1 MASVTHAQRTFCK
14 LAQIPTDSNLSLS
27 CVDSS
32 GQLMDCNYLSVTY
45 GASGTGASY
54 CFVSPRVGAATN
66 VTSLNITSLTTNGAS
81 GALGTVVFSRSTQSE
96 RTDYLCL
103 GSEKFNIIDFKVSGG
118 GGYASITY
126 GVVRPVNNIR
136 LSDNIL
142 YDNGS

>member
-1 MASVTHAQRTFCK
+1 MANVTHAQRTFCK
-14 LAQIPTDSNLSLS
+14 LAHVPTDSTLSLS

-32 GQLMDCNYLSVTY
+32 GQLMDCNYLSVTF
-45 GASGTGASY
+45 GASGTSASY
-54 CFVSPRVGAATN
+54 CFISPRVGAAAN
-66 VTSLNITSLTTNGAS
+66 VTSLNTTALTGNGAS

-103 GSEKFNIIDFKVSGG
+103 GSEKFSIIDFKTSGSGG
-118 GGYASITY
+118 IAAVTY
-126 GVVRPVNNIR
+126 GVVRPVSNIR

>member
-1 MASVTHAQRTFCK
+1 MANVTHAQRTFSK
-14 LAQIPTDSNLSLS
+14 LANIPTDSTLSLS

-45 GASGTGASY
+45 AASTNVAAY
-54 CFVSPRVGAATN
+54 CFVSPRVGAAAN
-66 VTSLNITSLTTNGAS
+66 VTSLNITALTANGAS
-81 GALGTVVFSRSTQSE
+81 GALGIILYSRSTQSE

-103 GSEKFNIIDFKVSGG
+103 GSEKFSIIDFKTSGIG
-118 GGYASITY
+118 GVAAVTY
-126 GVVRPVNNIR
+126 GVVRPINNIR